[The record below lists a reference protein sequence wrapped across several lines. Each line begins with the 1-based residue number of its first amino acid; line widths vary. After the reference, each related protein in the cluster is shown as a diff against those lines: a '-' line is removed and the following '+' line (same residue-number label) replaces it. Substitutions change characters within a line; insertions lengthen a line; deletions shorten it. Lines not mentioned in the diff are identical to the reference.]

1 MDIEELNACILEQYD
16 RHIDAKFK
24 DYVLMPLFMKSESV
38 VTACKVVECAIDEIV
53 DNKRD
58 KRMFMRKIIPMVIPA
73 GVKGNIRGAIFNK
86 CIASILQRFTKGM
99 SRVSIAFE
107 VPVPGLSEIADF
119 VIKTNKKTI
128 VGYNQLDMWKGGAQI
143 NRAAKYILDEALH
156 QRLNKKNIYV
166 VCVVSRKLELKS
178 TNSKIMNIV
187 TVGLKKDRLM
197 WPHGLRAYLKNIL

>member
-1 MDIEELNACILEQYD
+1 M
-16 RHIDAKFK
+16 
-24 DYVLMPLFMKSESV
+24 
-38 VTACKVVECAIDEIV
+38 
-53 DNKRD
+53 
-58 KRMFMRKIIPMVIPA
+58 
-73 GVKGNIRGAIFNK
+73 
-86 CIASILQRFTKGM
+86 
-99 SRVSIAFE
+99 
-107 VPVPGLSEIADF
+107 
-119 VIKTNKKTI
+119 IKTNKKTI